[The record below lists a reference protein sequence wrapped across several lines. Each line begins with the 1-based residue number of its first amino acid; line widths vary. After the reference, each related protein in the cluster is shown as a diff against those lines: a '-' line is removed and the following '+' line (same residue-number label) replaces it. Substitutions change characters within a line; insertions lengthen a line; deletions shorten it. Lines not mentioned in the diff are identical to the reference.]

1 MPPLLSQLHPSFVLR
16 SDSTLIKG
24 RMTTESR
31 RQLTTNDK
39 RNGIEEELA
48 QKGQINHTI
57 TGERTRERTRE
68 RERRGSRLLPAG
80 PAVFVG
86 IRFQFISMIY
96 RGAIFLHNVTGTQ
109 KLVCVCLLVFRLRL
123 VAAKCEF
130 IYAAIC
136 QPEQSFVLLLDWT
149 RKKKELC
156 LLYFIPLCCKR
167 KKSKRGS

>member
-1 MPPLLSQLHPSFVLR
+1 VPPLLSQLHPSFVLR

-24 RMTTESR
+24 GMTTESR

-57 TGERTRERTRE
+57 TGERTRERT

-149 RKKKELC
+149 RKERKNC
-156 LLYFIPLCCKR
+156 VCFIFSSLCCK
-167 KKSKRGS
+167 KEKI